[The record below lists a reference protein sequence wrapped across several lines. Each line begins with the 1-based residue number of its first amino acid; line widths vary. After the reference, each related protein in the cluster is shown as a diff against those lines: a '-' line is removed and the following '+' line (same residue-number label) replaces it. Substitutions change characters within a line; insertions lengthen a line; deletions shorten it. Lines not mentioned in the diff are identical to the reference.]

1 MLKNID
7 LYIFLKMSNIRKKT
21 PKIPIVT
28 ARLANKL
35 KHLTCK
41 MKYHIMAEELLKER
55 IKITAV

>member
-1 MLKNID
+1 
-7 LYIFLKMSNIRKKT
+7 MSRIRKKN
-21 PKIPIVT
+21 PQISIVT
-28 ARLANKL
+28 ARIANNL